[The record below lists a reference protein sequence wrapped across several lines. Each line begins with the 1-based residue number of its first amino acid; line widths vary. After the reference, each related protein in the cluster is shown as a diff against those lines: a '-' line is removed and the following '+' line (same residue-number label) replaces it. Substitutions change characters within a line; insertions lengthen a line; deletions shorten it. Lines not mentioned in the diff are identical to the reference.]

1 MIIASGFIAVEMSVD
16 SVQIYDLVN

>member
-1 MIIASGFIAVEMSVD
+1 MIIASSFIAVEMSID